1 MRSFL
6 SKLKIMF
13 LSMTFLLAGKL
24 MAADYWAPSLTI
36 GAVVAFNAG
45 SVNFSVVNPP
55 NTTCA
60 YWGNHFRFDANTAGG
75 KNMYSTLLAA
85 KTSGKPVNINWVF
98 SGTSGMTEA
107 NGCSESTMAQVWAI
121 AIP

>member
-1 MRSFL
+1 MHSFL
-6 SKLKIMF
+6 SKLKVVL

-36 GAVVAFNAG
+36 GAVVAFG
-45 SVNFSVVNPP
+45 SGTVHFTVVNPP
-55 NTTCA
+55 NATCA
-60 YWGNHFRFDANTAGG
+60 YWGNYFKFDANTAGG

-85 KTSGKPVNINWVF
+85 KTSGKPVNINWAF
-98 SGTSGMTEA
+98 SGTPGSTEA